1 MRRSGADAGDLGM
14 NRIIVGAVGLII
26 GGAVGAHAIQL
37 FHPSQ
42 HLRRSTAT
50 VRKTD
55 NFAASALG
63 QIRADLRQYGVE
75 ENPQTYEV
83 YQATGGIGA
92 ANPRIVSWGRTGNMA
107 FEVPRSGETYR
118 IEEMAMN
125 PMIWHYV
132 PSDRPIHWQKHLN
145 KSGQVYY
152 GHNFTG
158 VQKYFFK
165 KGSTYI
171 VVVVT
176 PTGPFPTGLI
186 DHLKPVGNP
195 LPHS

>member
-1 MRRSGADAGDLGM
+1 MGEVGMRRSGADAGDLGM

-26 GGAVGAHAIQL
+26 GGAVGAHTIQL

-55 NFAASALG
+55 NFAASTLG

-92 ANPRIVSWGRTGNMA
+92 ANPRIVSWGAR
-107 FEVPRSGETYR
+107 ET
-118 IEEMAMN
+118 
-125 PMIWHYV
+125 W
-132 PSDRPIHWQKHLN
+132 PSRCR
-145 KSGQVYY
+145 
-152 GHNFTG
+152 
-158 VQKYFFK
+158 VQGK
-165 KGSTYI
+165 
-171 VVVVT
+171 
-176 PTGPFPTGLI
+176 PTA
-186 DHLKPVGNP
+186 
-195 LPHS
+195 SRRWR